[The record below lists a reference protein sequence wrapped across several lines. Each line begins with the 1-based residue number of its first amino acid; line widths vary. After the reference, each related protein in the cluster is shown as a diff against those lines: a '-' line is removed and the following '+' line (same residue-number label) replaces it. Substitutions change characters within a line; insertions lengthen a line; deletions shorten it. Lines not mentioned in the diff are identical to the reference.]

1 MTSASVSAVDVR
13 TTMKFT
19 YYGHSCFSVEIK
31 GITILFDPFISGNEL
46 ARSIDLNTLHADYLV
61 VSHGHFDHILDAVA
75 IAKRTMATV
84 IANFEITTW
93 FGNHG
98 ITNVHTLNPGGKSGF
113 DFGIVKCFL
122 AQHSSSFPDGSYAG
136 VACGFAVVSEE
147 GNFYYS
153 GDTGLS
159 LDMQLVSQ
167 STELDYA
174 VLPVGDHL
182 TMGVEDAIQAARLL
196 ETGKVVGVHF
206 DTFPQIV
213 IDHQNAIELFQA
225 AGMDLMLLDIG
236 EVIEI

>member
-1 MTSASVSAVDVR
+1 
-13 TTMKFT
+13 MKFT
-19 YYGHSCFSVEIK
+19 YYGHSAFSVEIR

-46 ARSIDLNTLHADYLV
+46 ATAVGLDTLPADYIV
-61 VSHGHFDHILDAVA
+61 ISHGHFDHILDAAAVA
-75 IAKRTMATV
+75 RRTQATV

-93 FGNHG
+93 FGHQG
-98 ITNVHTLNPGGKSGF
+98 ITNVHTLNPGGKSRF
-113 DFGIVKCFL
+113 DFGLVRCFL

-136 VACGFAVVSEE
+136 VACGFAVASEE

-167 STELDYA
+167 SMELDYA

-182 TMGVEDAIQAARLL
+182 TMGVEEAIQAARLL
-196 ETGKVVGVHF
+196 ETGKVIGVHF

-213 IDHQNAIELFQA
+213 IDHQNAIELFRA
-225 AGMDLMLLDIG
+225 SGVDLLLLDIG